1 MKITISLN
9 YWDARHLLDAVR
21 RSDKR
26 TLREFGALST
36 LYDKLER
43 AQGRVKKA
51 AEDDEFG
58 GMQLP
63 EEFQK
68 IITDDLLKS
77 RVKEEKCSATNL
89 RTK

>member
-1 MKITISLN
+1 MKIHISLS

-26 TLREFGALST
+26 TLRESGALGT

-43 AQGRVKKA
+43 AQYRVKKA

-58 GMQLP
+58 GAHFP

-68 IITDDLLKS
+68 IITDDLQKS
-77 RVKEEKCSATNL
+77 RVEEENK
-89 RTK
+89 

>member
-26 TLREFGALST
+26 TLRESGALGT

-43 AQGRVKKA
+43 AQYRVKKA

-58 GMQLP
+58 GAHFP

-68 IITDDLLKS
+68 IITDDLQKS
-77 RVKEEKCSATNL
+77 RVKEEKCSAMNL